1 MSRSS
6 ISGVY
11 PPGAV
16 TWRRILLMS
25 FPSRLVAARKMRA
38 MTQVQLANATGINLS
53 QIKRYEGGQSQPSLD
68 GILRLAVALHVSTDM
83 LLFEEAERGP
93 DEEFKHFLEALSTF
107 GAEEKATAKAVL
119 QGLVLQHQARR
130 WAKAS

>member
-1 MSRSS
+1 
-6 ISGVY
+6 
-11 PPGAV
+11 
-16 TWRRILLMS
+16 MS

>member
-1 MSRSS
+1 
-6 ISGVY
+6 
-11 PPGAV
+11 
-16 TWRRILLMS
+16 
-25 FPSRLVAARKMRA
+25 
-38 MTQVQLANATGINLS
+38 MTQVQLANATSINLS

-83 LLFEEAERGP
+83 LLFEDAERGP
-93 DEEFKHFLEALSTF
+93 DEDFKHFLEALSTF
-107 GAEEKATAKAVL
+107 APEEKATAKAVL